1 MDKTIILIIIMCIC
15 ISISISIAGG
25 IYFTQS
31 KSPETTIPETKSKP
45 IKQLIKPP
53 TPPTTPPPTTTTAK
67 PKILKRLPITTSAA
81 GAGTGDS
88 NFELVCPEGNFVNK
102 FTTLWGSTLAYGS
115 MRTDPIIDKIGITC
129 SNNSV
134 VTPQGGRGE
143 GVGTAAY
150 TTDVPSTTGFNKL
163 GVKWGSYVD
172 KVIFYPF
179 NSSTGTEV
187 GGSWGDKSASLSC
200 GSEEKIMGVSI
211 NAGQYVDGIN
221 IICGKEQ

>member
-1 MDKTIILIIIMCIC
+1 
-15 ISISISIAGG
+15 
-25 IYFTQS
+25 
-31 KSPETTIPETKSKP
+31 
-45 IKQLIKPP
+45 
-53 TPPTTPPPTTTTAK
+53 
-67 PKILKRLPITTSAA
+67 
-81 GAGTGDS
+81 
-88 NFELVCPEGNFVNK
+88 VCPEGNFVNK

-150 TTDVPSTTGFNKL
+150 TTDVPSSTGFNKL

-221 IICGKEQ
+221 IIGGKEQ

>member
-1 MDKTIILIIIMCIC
+1 MDKIIILIIIMCIC

-53 TPPTTPPPTTTTAK
+53 PPPTTTTTAK
-67 PKILKRLPITTSAA
+67 PKILKRLPITTSAAAA

>member
-1 MDKTIILIIIMCIC
+1 MDKIIILIIIMCIC

-31 KSPETTIPETKSKP
+31 KSPVPETKSKP
-45 IKQLIKPP
+45 IKQLIKPTTPP
-53 TPPTTPPPTTTTAK
+53 TPPPTTTAK
-67 PKILKRLPITTSAA
+67 PKIFKRLPITTSAA

-134 VTPQGGRGE
+134 VTPQGGRGG
-143 GVGTAAY
+143 GVGTAAH
-150 TTDVPSTTGFNKL
+150 TTDVPSTTGFNNL

-200 GSEEKIMGVSI
+200 GSEEKIMGVSV